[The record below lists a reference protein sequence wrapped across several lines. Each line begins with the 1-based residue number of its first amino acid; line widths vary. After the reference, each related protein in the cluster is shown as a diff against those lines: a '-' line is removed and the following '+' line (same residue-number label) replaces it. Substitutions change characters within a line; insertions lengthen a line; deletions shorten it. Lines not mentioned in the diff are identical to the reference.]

1 MLNRVSV
8 DPSVVGGEAA
18 EWVLMDDPRVGLRG
32 SLVPGHEVEGGDSA
46 GLVGDARGHGVAS
59 YPAGVQ
65 HGLGVVRVG
74 AVAEGAF
81 RCGST
86 RRWCWARLPVGE

>member
-1 MLNRVSV
+1 
-8 DPSVVGGEAA
+8 
-18 EWVLMDDPRVGLRG
+18 MDDPRGGLRG
-32 SLVPGHEVEGGDSA
+32 SLVPGHEVHGGDSA

-59 YPAGVQ
+59 HPAGVQ
-65 HGLGVVRVG
+65 HGPGVVRVG

-86 RRWCWARLPVGE
+86 SRWCSARLPVGE

>member
-1 MLNRVSV
+1 
-8 DPSVVGGEAA
+8 
-18 EWVLMDDPRVGLRG
+18 MDDPRVGLRG
-32 SLVPGHEVEGGDSA
+32 SLVPGHEVQGGDSA

-86 RRWCWARLPVGE
+86 SRWCSARLPVGE